1 MSGRRARIERKTSE
15 TAIELELDLDGSGQ
29 ATVATGIGFFDHML
43 TAFARHGLFDLT
55 VTCDGDLE
63 VDAHHSVEDVGICL
77 GMALAEAVGDKSGI
91 ERFGHSYVPMD
102 DALARTVVDLSG
114 RSFLVMSASFID
126 EMVGQFPTAM
136 VQEFLRALADHGRI
150 NCQVDL
156 LRSGNDH
163 HGIEAIFKSLGRAL
177 GAATRPSDRVKGIPS
192 TKGSL

>member
-1 MSGRRARIERKTSE
+1 MSERRTRIERKTSE
-15 TAIELELDLDGSGQ
+15 TTIQLELNLDGSGQ
-29 ATVATGIGFFDHML
+29 AVVATGIGFFDHML
-43 TAFARHGLFDLT
+43 TAFTRHSLFDLN
-55 VTCDGDLE
+55 VSCDGDLD

-77 GMALAEAVGDKSGI
+77 GMALDEAVGDKAGI

-102 DALARTVVDLSG
+102 DALARTVIDLSG
-114 RSFLVMSASFID
+114 RSFLVMSGSFID
-126 EMVGQFPTAM
+126 ETVGQFPTAM
-136 VQEFLRALADHGRI
+136 VQEFLRAVADHARI

-177 GAATRPSDRVKGIPS
+177 GAATRHSPRVTGIPS